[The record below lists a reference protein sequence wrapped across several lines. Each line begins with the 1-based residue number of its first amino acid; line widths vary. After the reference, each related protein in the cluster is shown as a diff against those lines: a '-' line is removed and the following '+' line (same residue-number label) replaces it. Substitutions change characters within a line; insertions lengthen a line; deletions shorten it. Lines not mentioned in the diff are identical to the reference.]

1 MRLTS
6 GDKTEKSPFVRLLK
20 HTSWLIRRDW
30 ALEVL
35 CVVVIAAIVLGGMRI
50 AVFSGSAVS
59 DEHVAQLAILAGA
72 VTELAAG
79 IQDEQDDLAVYVA
92 QGRPDS
98 ASALLVAQGQEAV
111 TNLEASHVSALARDI
126 GTGFGRPVRSALTA
140 VLRTSRGLPAIR
152 QDAISGQAAALAV
165 INRYARATSGLNEFD
180 GQLTTDQRDPAIAS
194 EARALGALSRAE
206 DDAAQERSILDAA
219 LTAGTLR
226 PGESQALS
234 AAQSAERAE
243 LASFDSSATLAER
256 RSYAAAMTGSMVGS
270 AARILS
276 EAVGSGPDLVSVANP
291 PGSAFITAAQ
301 SWKND
306 MMFTV
311 DQMRGAEQGLLSA
324 IEQRGQAL
332 HAQAVRA
339 ALETW
344 IGLAAAVVAAAGVG
358 AVLIHRRRFSWPYK
372 FPPQSWVQDSQNTSP
387 A

>member
-35 CVVVIAAIVLGGMRI
+35 CVVVITAVVLGGMRV
-50 AVFSGSAVS
+50 AVVSGSAVS

-111 TNLEASHVSALARDI
+111 TNLTASHVSVLARGI
-126 GTGFGRPVRSALTA
+126 GTGFGRSVNSALTA
-140 VLRTSRGLPAIR
+140 VLRTSRSLPAIR
-152 QDAISGQAAALAV
+152 HDATSGQAPPLTV
-165 INRYARATSGLNEFD
+165 IGSYQHASSGLDDFD
-180 GQLTTDQRDPAIAS
+180 GQLAAGLRDPAIAG

-206 DDAAQERSILDAA
+206 DDASQERSILDAA

-243 LASFDSSATLAER
+243 LASFDSAATPAER
-256 RSYAAAMTGSMVGS
+256 RDYSAAMTGSMVGS
-270 AARILS
+270 AAQILS
-276 EAVGSGPDLVSVANP
+276 EAAGSSPDLLSVANP
-291 PGSAFITAAQ
+291 PGSGFVTAAQ

-332 HAQAVRA
+332 HAQAARA

-344 IGLAAAVVAAAGVG
+344 IGLAAVVAAATGAGV
-358 AVLIHRRRFSWPYK
+358 VLIRRRRFSWPYK